1 MGTTNRAASM
11 QSQSSEN
18 GHVPAPVEIYD
29 TTLRDGSQR
38 EGISLSC
45 DDKIRIARKLD
56 QFGISVIEGGWP
68 GSNPK
73 DEEFFLR
80 ACDEEWKHT
89 RIAAF
94 GSTCRVGS
102 SPDDDANIKALLE
115 AKTPICTLV
124 GKTSTFHVREV
135 LRTTHEENLRII
147 EESVAFLV
155 ERNRRVIYD
164 AEHFFDGC
172 KLDQSYALETL
183 SAAARGGADTLVL
196 CDTNGGTLPWEVED
210 LTRIV
215 RSMVDL
221 PIGIHTHDDG
231 GCAVANTMVAVRA
244 GARHVQGTINGY
256 GERCGNANLC
266 VILPHLELNVGRR
279 SMPRENLDQLFD
291 LSRYVAEVANLAQDE
306 HMPFV
311 GHSAFAH
318 KGGIHAS
325 AVRRAV
331 DSYQHID
338 PALVGNQTRFVVSEL
353 AGRASLQ
360 AKAEELG
367 ISTEDGSQFVKVLDK
382 IKELEARGF
391 SFEAAGASVAML
403 LERHK
408 TDYSPPFEL
417 VDYTTFVEHRAQ
429 RGMVTEATVKVKVG
443 DELLHTAAEGNGPV
457 NALDTALRK
466 ALQPVFP
473 QLDEFQLV
481 DYKVRILDGGKATA
495 ATTRVLVDTQNGTSR
510 WSTVGASTNIIEA
523 SWLALAD
530 SIEYGLLVEGSGA
543 GGEG

>member
-1 MGTTNRAASM
+1 MTQDPDTRTAS
-11 QSQSSEN
+11 QPESAPGVHLVS
-18 GHVPAPVEIYD
+18 PVETYD
-29 TTLRDGSQR
+29 TTLRDGTQR

-45 DDKIRIARKLD
+45 DDKIRIARRLD
-56 QFGISVIEGGWP
+56 RFGIPIIEGGWP

-80 ACDEEWKHT
+80 ARDEEWVHT
-89 RIAAF
+89 EIAAF

-102 SPDDDANIKALLE
+102 APEDDANIKALLD

-124 GKTSTFHVREV
+124 GKTSPFHVKEV

-155 ERNRRVIYD
+155 EQGRRVIYD

-172 KLDQSYALETL
+172 KEDQTYALETL
-183 SAAARGGADTLVL
+183 RAALRGGADTLVV
-196 CDTNGGTLPWEVED
+196 CDTNGGSLPWEIED

-215 RSMVDL
+215 RASVEG
-221 PIGIHTHDDG
+221 PIGIHTHNDG
-231 GCAVANTMVAVRA
+231 GCAVANTLAAVRA

-266 VILPHLELNVGRR
+266 VVLPHLEINVGRR
-279 SMPRENLDQLFD
+279 CMPPENLDQLFD
-291 LSRYVAEVANLAQDE
+291 LSRFVAEVANLTQDE

-311 GHSAFAH
+311 GRSAFAH
-318 KGGIHAS
+318 KGGIHTS

-338 PALVGNQTRFVVSEL
+338 PALVGNQTRIVVSEL

-360 AKAEELG
+360 SKAEELG
-367 ISTEDGSQFVKVLDK
+367 ISTGDGSQFVEVLER

-391 SFEAAGASVAML
+391 AFEAAEASVAMM
-403 LERHK
+403 LERH
-408 TDYSPPFEL
+408 TPEYVPPFKL
-417 VDYTTFVEHRAQ
+417 VDYTTVVEHREG

-443 DELLHTAAEGNGPV
+443 EEILHTVAEGNGPV
-457 NALDTALRK
+457 NALDKALRK
-466 ALQPVFP
+466 ALLPVYP
-473 QLDEFQLV
+473 QLEDFHLA
-481 DYKVRILDGGKATA
+481 DYKVRILDSEKATG
-495 ATTRVLVDTQNGTSR
+495 ATTRVLVDTQSQSSR

-530 SIEYGLLVEGSGA
+530 SLEYGLSINRRR
-543 GGEG
+543 